1 MEWYR
6 MTALSLRTIVTVACE
21 DEHGQDLLEY
31 AMLVALIVLVAI
43 GAIGTVGNNI
53 HTLFWHAIA
62 TAFAA
67 V

>member
-1 MEWYR
+1 
-6 MTALSLRTIVTVACE
+6 MTALTLRTLAADLRE
-21 DEHGQDLLEY
+21 GEHGQDLIEY

-43 GAIGTVGNNI
+43 GAIGTLGITI
-53 HTLFWHAIA
+53 HTVFWHAIA